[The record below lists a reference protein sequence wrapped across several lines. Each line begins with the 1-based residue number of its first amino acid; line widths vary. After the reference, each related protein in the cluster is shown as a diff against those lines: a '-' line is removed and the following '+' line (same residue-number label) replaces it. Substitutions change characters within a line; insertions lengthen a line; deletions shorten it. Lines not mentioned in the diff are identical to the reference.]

1 MKHLART
8 LAAALATIVLSAHA
22 AMADTYQEIPNLP
35 CLGCNDYPKP
45 GLPDILGQ
53 SPKFE
58 AHDRRRAE
66 QAPMRPSAPG
76 APSTHRQR

>member
-1 MKHLART
+1 MKHLARA

-22 AMADTYQEIPNLP
+22 AMADTYQTLPSIP
-35 CLGCNDYPKP
+35 CLGCNDYFKP

-58 AHDRRRAE
+58 APDRRRAE
-66 QAPMRPSAPG
+66 QAPMRPSSPG
-76 APSTHRQR
+76 ALSTHRQR